1 MNQRSRSMKIPRSSK
16 GRGFVQPAYS
26 HSARLFMKGVG
37 GLYLNLFEKVK
48 SVELLEAERL
58 TEALDEFY
66 NGKKRILFAFRHV
79 AKEDAPVMMYA
90 LSRPLAKEVRRTYR
104 KKARKMISHAQFLY
118 GRDVLNWAGR
128 AAAWLFPRIGCI
140 PVQNRG
146 TNKEGMD
153 ILKEL
158 MASGPFPIALAPE
171 GQVTYH
177 MYHCSDISS
186 GISQLASWGERE
198 TQDVLIIPIALGYRY
213 AEEPV
218 LLIHQVLSMWE
229 KRTGITLTSS
239 PESPVARIQEAF
251 RQTLSILE
259 SFYRLERIPETDD
272 QRVSQICHCA
282 MSRAEQLAGK
292 RHTGT
297 LLDRLFTVRYAGAY
311 AIRPESFDPKE
322 CAPAERSIA
331 DFRALEAHV
340 YLRHSQ
346 IVDILQ
352 YLSEE
357 DIYPGCSGGRACEAA
372 LNILDL
378 INRLEGGNIN
388 SRYTPKHK
396 RAYLYTGTSISLKEH
411 LPQGLS
417 PRKRRAEIKKATQDA
432 LEMISRELEGAI
444 ETTLVP

>member
-1 MNQRSRSMKIPRSSK
+1 MKIPRSSK
-16 GRGFVQPAYS
+16 GRGFVRPAYS
-26 HSARLFMKGVG
+26 HSARLFMKGIG
-37 GLYLNLFEKVK
+37 GLYLNLFEKVRA
-48 SVELLEAERL
+48 VELLEAQRL

-66 NGKKRILFAFRHV
+66 NGKKRVLFAFRHV

-104 KKARKMISHAQFLY
+104 KKARRMITHAQFLY

-146 TNKEGMD
+146 TNREGMD

-158 MASGPFPIALAPE
+158 MTSGPFPIALAPE

-186 GISQLASWGERE
+186 GISQLASWGESE

-218 LLIHQVLSMWE
+218 VLIHQVLSMWE

-251 RQTLSILE
+251 EKTLSILE
-259 SFYRLERIPETDD
+259 EFYRLERIPAAIDE
-272 QRVSQICHCA
+272 RVSQICHCA
-282 MSRAEQLAGK
+282 ISRAEQLAGK

-311 AIRPESFDPKE
+311 AIRPETFDPRQ
-322 CAPAERSIA
+322 CPPTDRGIA
-331 DFRALEAHV
+331 DFRSLEAHV

-352 YLSEE
+352 YLKE
-357 DIYPGCSGGRACEAA
+357 DDITRDCSVGRACEAA

-388 SRYTPKHK
+388 TRYTPNGK
-396 RAYLYTGTSISLKEH
+396 RAYLYTGSSISLKEDI
-411 LPQGLS
+411 PQGLS
-417 PRKRRAEIKKATQDA
+417 VREKRAAIRKMTQEA
-432 LEMISRELEGAI
+432 LQTISEELEGLI
-444 ETTLVP
+444 ETQWVP